1 MIIQYELRGYM
12 LHIFSNA
19 MRMLYAIYL
28 KPQNRIFWQVVF
40 LRIGDLQRII
50 RRLIDEGSD
59 AILDL
64 VNDAKSIAV
73 ELLNEAENV
82 ESILQYIEGALLEIF
97 IIATILRIDIEKVLR
112 DSLRRIETKKMKYY
126 AE

>member
-1 MIIQYELRGYM
+1 M
-12 LHIFSNA
+12 
-19 MRMLYAIYL
+19 
-28 KPQNRIFWQVVF
+28 
-40 LRIGDLQRII
+40 RIGDLQRII